1 MKKGPFSLLIG
12 LIISFLAIASANGQK
27 AIIKVVD
34 KKNSEPVAYAHVCF
48 EGLKTRKPIYT
59 HTSIDGTV
67 SNEVREPSRIVISF
81 MGYNTYKDTIRPGQF
96 LEIHLDPSILDMNE
110 VVVTAQYTPEKA
122 DKSIYR
128 VEVINARQIEQKA
141 ATNMADLLK
150 DQSSMQVTQDGVLGT
165 SLRIQ
170 GLSGQNVKFLQD
182 GVPMIGRMNGNFD
195 MNQINLNNVD
205 HVELIEGPMSVIY
218 GSNAL
223 AGVINVITKEN
234 KTSLLNTTANTYY
247 ESVGVFNFDA
257 SVSACFKKHG
267 FMIDGGRNFS
277 PGYSSTDTSRS
288 KTFKP
293 RRQYFFDGYYTY
305 TTGTLKLK
313 MGGDYFNELL
323 IDKGALQPVY
333 YINALDNYFTTIRYS
348 GRLEASF
355 KLPHSKFVSLLGSY
369 SFYERQ
375 KQKYDMELTTLEKI
389 PITNSDGRDT
399 TAITSW
405 TGRGTFSSNNPGRKL
420 NYQTGIDIDVETG
433 SGKRILGQ
441 TRQIGDYAAF
451 FSLKYDPFKS
461 LSIQPGIRLIYN
473 TKYDAPIVYALSA
486 KWDMAANWSLRFS
499 YARGFRSP
507 DLKELYLNF
516 KDVNH
521 DVIGNPDLRAEQS
534 NNFNLGIN
542 CTTEKKKTALNVE
555 VSGFYNMINNVI
567 LLAPTALTPN
577 QYTYVNLSRYKTT
590 GGTAGIGFSLYPAL
604 KIQLSVSETGVTG
617 SLDEESKP
625 GSLHWLTEVCLTAN
639 YTLAKPELTFSLYY
653 KYTGKAPQIV
663 FNDKSLD
670 WGYVDPYN
678 LMDITATKGFLEN
691 HFRLSAG
698 VKNLFNVTTV
708 PATGMIGTHGSGG
721 DAMNIGWGR
730 TLFVRFSFTFNKY
743 K

>member
-1 MKKGPFSLLIG
+1 MKRGPFRLLSG
-12 LIISFLAIASANGQK
+12 LIISLLAIASANGQK
-27 AIIKVVD
+27 AFIKVID

-48 EGLKTRKPIYT
+48 EGLKTGKPLYT
-59 HTSIDGTV
+59 LTSIDGLV
-67 SNEVREPSRIVISF
+67 ANEVHEPSRVVISF
-81 MGYNTYKDTIRPGQF
+81 MGYSTYKDTIRPGQS
-96 LEIHLDPSILDMNE
+96 LEIHLEPSILNMNE

-150 DQSSMQVTQDGVLGT
+150 DQSSMQVSQDGVLGT

-195 MNQINLNNVD
+195 LNQINLNNVD

-223 AGVINVITKEN
+223 AGVINIITREN

-257 SVSACFKKHG
+257 SVSACLKRHG
-267 FMIDGGRNFS
+267 LMVDGGRNFS
-277 PGYSSTDTSRS
+277 PAYSSVDTSRS

-305 TTGTLKLK
+305 NTGIFKLKL
-313 MGGDYFNELL
+313 GGDYFNELL
-323 IDKGALQPVY
+323 EDKGALQPVY

-348 GRLEASF
+348 ARAEGSI
-355 KLPHSKFVSLLGSY
+355 KLPRSKYISILASY
-369 SFYERQ
+369 SAYQRM
-375 KQKYDMELTTLEKI
+375 KQSYDMELTTGEKI
-389 PITNSDGRDT
+389 PITNSDGSDT
-399 TAITSW
+399 TTITSW
-405 TGRGTFSSNNPGRKL
+405 IGRATFATNNLEHKL
-420 NYQTGIDIDVETG
+420 NYQTGIDVDLETG
-433 SGKRILGQ
+433 TGKRISGNTQ
-441 TRQIGDYAAF
+441 QIGDYAAF
-451 FSLKYDPFKS
+451 FSLKYDPVKT
-461 LSIQPGIRLIYN
+461 LSIQPGLRFIYN
-473 TKYDAPIVYALSA
+473 TKYKAPVVYALSA
-486 KWDMAANWSLRFS
+486 KWNMASEWSTRFS

-516 KDVNH
+516 QDVNH
-521 DVIGNPDLRAEQS
+521 DVIGNPDLKAEQS
-534 NNFNLGIN
+534 NNFNIGIN
-542 CTTEKKKTALNVE
+542 WNPETKMTAWNFDVI
-555 VSGFYNMINNVI
+555 GFYNMINNVI
-567 LLAPTALTPN
+567 LLAPTGISPN
-577 QYTYVNLSRYKTT
+577 QYTYVNLSKYKTT
-590 GGTAGIGFSLYPAL
+590 GGNASVGFSLYPAL
-604 KIQLSVSETGVTG
+604 KLQLSVSETGVTG

-625 GSLHWLTEVCLTAN
+625 GPLQWLTEISFN
-639 YTLAKPELTFSLYY
+639 GSYTLAKPMLTFAVFY
-653 KYTGKAPQIV
+653 KYTGRAPQVV

-678 LMDITATKGFLEN
+678 IMDITATKGFWQN
-691 HFRLSAG
+691 RIRISTG
-698 VKNLFNVTTV
+698 IKNLFNVTTV
-708 PATGMIGTHGSGG
+708 PASGMVGTHGSGG
-721 DAMNIGWGR
+721 DGMNIGWGR
-730 TLFVRFSFTFNKY
+730 TLFLRFSFNFNKY